1 MIIGCLSLCL
11 LNFMGGYLVIANP
24 ELFYYLSLPFVLA
37 NLCLLYLII
46 VKEQFKMLFI
56 YRENPL
62 KARLYLLYSYIL
74 FLFLFLFLLLFLLLL
89 LCLCE

>member
-46 VKEQFKMLFI
+46 VKEQFKM
-56 YRENPL
+56 
-62 KARLYLLYSYIL
+62 
-74 FLFLFLFLLLFLLLL
+74 
-89 LCLCE
+89 